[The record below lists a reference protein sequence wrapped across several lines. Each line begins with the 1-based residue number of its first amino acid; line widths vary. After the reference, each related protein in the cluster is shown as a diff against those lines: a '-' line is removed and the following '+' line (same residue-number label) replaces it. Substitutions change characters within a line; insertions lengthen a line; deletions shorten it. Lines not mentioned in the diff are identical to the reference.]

1 MKKLVKK
8 IIPRSVRNLRHLLV
22 ARKGAK
28 KYGFPSEELFVIG
41 VTGTSGKSS
50 TIDFLRQ
57 TLESVG
63 FRVGSLS
70 TVDFYVAG
78 KQTMNDQ
85 KMTMLGLAQ
94 IQKYLRKM
102 VEAKCDIAIVETTS
116 EGFLQYRHKYIN
128 YDTVVLTNLYPEHID
143 AHGSFDNYKGAKLGI
158 FEYVSQCRKKT
169 NKKLENFF
177 EGEKS
182 VPKRAL
188 VNGNCANAKEF
199 LSFPFDESGIFYRE
213 DEIIYADKAY
223 GNNGDFSLSAKD
235 VEVKKEGLYF
245 TVGEISFFAPLF
257 GAFNVM
263 NILPVIAILR
273 SLSVDWKKIQKA
285 IEKLKGVPGRLEF
298 IPEAKKHGFQVIVDY
313 AFEPIAIEALYEVV
327 KLQKP
332 KRIIHVFGSTG
343 GGRDISR
350 RFTVGEFV
358 GNNADIVIVTDEDP
372 YDDNPMDIIRDVRT
386 AVEKT
391 GKKLD
396 KNIFEVL
403 DRKEA
408 IHMALNMA
416 HDGDIVLITGKGSEQ
431 GMVVKGKMIPFDD
444 RQIVRNMLLQYSGH
458 THK

>member
-1 MKKLVKK
+1 MKSIVKK
-8 IIPRSVRNLRHLLV
+8 IIPKSVRNLRHLLV
-22 ARKGAK
+22 ARKGAV
-28 KYGFPSEELFVIG
+28 KYHFPSEELFVIG

-57 TLESVG
+57 SLESVG

-128 YDTVVLTNLYPEHID
+128 YDTIVLTNLYPEHID
-143 AHGSFDNYKGAKLGI
+143 AHGSFENYKGAKLGI
-158 FEYVSQCRKKT
+158 FEYVSKCRKKT

-182 VPKRAL
+182 IPKRAF

-199 LSFPFDESGIFYRE
+199 LSFSFDEAGLFYRD

-223 GNNGDFSLSAKD
+223 GNNGDFSLSAKE
-235 VEVKKEGLYF
+235 VEVKKEGLSF
-245 TVGEISFFAPLF
+245 VVGEIPFFAPLF
-257 GAFNVM
+257 GEFNVM
-263 NILPVIAILR
+263 NILPVIGILR
-273 SLSVDWKKIQKA
+273 SLNVDWKKIQKA
-285 IEKLKGVPGRLEF
+285 VEKLKGVPGRVEF
-298 IPEAKKHGFQVIVDY
+298 IPEAKTQGFQVIVDY
-313 AFEPIAIEALYEVV
+313 AFEPVAIEALYEVV

-343 GGRDISR
+343 GGRDVGR
-350 RFTVGEFV
+350 RATVGEFI
-358 GNNADIVIVTDEDP
+358 GNNADIAIVTDEDP
-372 YDDNPMDIIRDVRT
+372 YDDNPMDIIQDVRI

-391 GKKLD
+391 GKKID
-396 KNIFEVL
+396 KDVFEVL

-408 IHMALNMA
+408 IHMALTMA
-416 HDGDIVLITGKGSEQ
+416 NKGDIVLITGKGSEQ
-431 GMVVKGKMIPFDD
+431 GMVVKGKIIPSDD
-444 RQIVRNMLLQYSGH
+444 RQIVRNMLLKNTRQV
-458 THK
+458 HK